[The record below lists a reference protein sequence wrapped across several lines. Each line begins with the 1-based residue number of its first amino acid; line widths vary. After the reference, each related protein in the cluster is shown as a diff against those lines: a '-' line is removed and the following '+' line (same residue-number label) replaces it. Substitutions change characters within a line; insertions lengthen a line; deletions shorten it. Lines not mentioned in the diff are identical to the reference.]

1 MLGEKKHYQQMAK
14 ANVRTLSQYVIGPS
28 KYLPVM
34 FFIAVWFASPPLS
47 SAQLPQTG
55 AGSKPAS
62 LPDTPEPKPKTLEN
76 PTLEMTSRVVGYAT
90 NRSIIFPD
98 IATREGPLSSGEK
111 FRLFVNQSVSP
122 PYLIAAT
129 VGATFNQAK
138 NVPEGY
144 GQGWNAY
151 GERLGEELA
160 RASSNAFFGSFVLP
174 SLLRQD
180 PRFFPQIHPTFWGSV
195 RYSIQRV
202 FITRTDSGVDTFNI
216 SGVGGTA
223 AAEALAN
230 SYLPESDRTAAKNAS
245 RFATDLA
252 WKFAGNMFKNYWP
265 VLFHDMGLNRLKV
278 IPDPDAQQPATP
290 Q

>member
-1 MLGEKKHYQQMAK
+1 MVK
-14 ANVRTLSQYVIGPS
+14 ANVRTLSQYVLGAA
-28 KYLPVM
+28 KYIPV
-34 FFIAVWFASPPLS
+34 FFVAVWLASPILS
-47 SAQLPQTG
+47 SAQAPPTATG
-55 AGSKPAS
+55 AQNAS
-62 LPDTPEPKPKTLEN
+62 LPDAPEPKPLEN
-76 PTLEMTSRVVGYAT
+76 PTLEMTSRVVGYVT
-90 NRSIIFPD
+90 NRSIVFPD

-111 FRLFVNQSVSP
+111 FGLFVNESISP
-122 PYLIAAT
+122 PYLISAT
-129 VGATFNQAK
+129 LGATFNQAK

-151 GERLGEELA
+151 GDRLGEELA

-174 SLLRQD
+174 SLLHQD
-180 PRFFPQIHPTFWGSV
+180 PRFFPQLHPTFWGSV
-195 RYSIQRV
+195 RYSIERV
-202 FITRTDSGVDTFNI
+202 FITRTDSGVDAFNI

-230 SYLPESDRTAAKNAS
+230 SYLPASDRTAAKNAS

-265 VLFHDMGLNRLKV
+265 TLFHDMGLNRLKV
-278 IPDPDAQQPATP
+278 IPDPDAQQPAGTP

>member
-1 MLGEKKHYQQMAK
+1 MRLGPVKH
-14 ANVRTLSQYVIGPS
+14 TPIF
-28 KYLPVM
+28 
-34 FFIAVWFASPPLS
+34 FFIAVWLASPAPC
-47 SAQLPQTG
+47 SAQASPTG
-55 AGSKPAS
+55 TGTGTHS
-62 LPDTPEPKPKTLEN
+62 LPDNPEPKPKADEN
-76 PTLEMTSRVVGYAT
+76 PTMEMTSRVVGYVT
-90 NRSIIFPD
+90 NRSIVFPD
-98 IATREGPLSSGEK
+98 IATRQGPLSTGEK
-111 FRLFVNQSVSP
+111 FRLFVNETVSP
-122 PYLIAAT
+122 PYLIAST

-151 GERLGEELA
+151 GDRLGEELA

-174 SLLRQD
+174 SLLHQD
-180 PRFFPQIHPTFWGSV
+180 PRFFPQIHPAFWASV
-195 RYSIQRV
+195 RYSLERV
-202 FITRTDSGVDTFNI
+202 FITRTDSGFDTFNI

-265 VLFHDMGLNRLKV
+265 TLFHDMGLNRLKV
-278 IPDPDAQQPATP
+278 IPDPDVQQPAGAT